1 MDFFSLRHLFASLV
15 RLRPGMTKR
24 EVGLLFN
31 FFPKITRVGKTEEK
45 DNNKSRIISKTKKLP
60 KIKLRSFFYVFKT
73 EIIELRL

>member
-45 DNNKSRIISKTKKLP
+45 DNNKSRIISKTKKTP
-60 KIKLRSFFYVFKT
+60 ENKTQEFFLCF
-73 EIIELRL
+73 